1 MRMSGARDLRRQL
14 HWPVLLPMALLLLM
28 GIVALSDIAIHIRGT
43 GWVSNW
49 DMKQLRWVLVGAAA
63 SSIVLLVPYKSM
75 VERAYLAYGLN
86 LLLLIVVLFAG
97 TVKGSSRWI
106 YIGGIGFQP
115 SELMKLTLVL
125 TLARFIRFKSSYKTV
140 AGLAAP
146 FLLTLVPMALILKQP
161 DLGTALLCIPLLF
174 VTLFVAGARPRHLLV
189 IALLGALAIYPVY
202 RFGMARYQ
210 QGRIDGFV
218 AQLPLVAAARKMDKK
233 ESRALDRGNNY
244 QVEQSKIAVG
254 TGGWFGVGEDEGGVT
269 AMRAL
274 PERHNDFIF
283 PVIANRWGLFGC
295 VVLLGLYLWLLCA
308 VLAVAVRQ
316 RDPAGRLIC
325 VGVFALLGA
334 QGFVNVAM
342 TIGLMPITG
351 MTLPFVS
358 YGGTSL
364 IVSMVAIALVC
375 NVAARPS
382 FEFGRGDF
390 D

>member
-1 MRMSGARDLRRQL
+1 MRLADARDLRRQL
-14 HWPVLLPMALLLLM
+14 HWPVLVPMALLLLM
-28 GIVALSDIAIHIRGT
+28 GIVALADIVIHIHGA
-43 GWVSNW
+43 GWIGGW
-49 DMKQLRWVLVGAAA
+49 EMKQLRWVLVGAAA
-63 SSIVLLVPYKSM
+63 STIVLLVPYKAM

-86 LLLLIVVLFAG
+86 LLLLVFVLFAG
-97 TVKGSSRWI
+97 SVKGSSRWI
-106 YIGGIGFQP
+106 NIGGIGFQP

-125 TLARFIRFKSSYKTV
+125 TLARFIRFKSSYKTFG
-140 AGLAAP
+140 GLGAP

-174 VTLFVAGARPRHLLV
+174 VTLFVAGARPRHLLL

-202 RFGMARYQ
+202 RYGMPRYQ
-210 QGRIDGFV
+210 MDRVDGFV
-218 AQLPLVAAARKMDKK
+218 AQLPLVAATRKMDQK
-233 ESRALDRGNNY
+233 ETLALDRGNNY

-254 TGGWFGVGEDEGGVT
+254 TGGWFGLSDEEGGVN
-269 AMRAL
+269 ALRAL

-283 PVIANRWGLFGC
+283 PVVANRWGLFGA
-295 VVLLGLYLWLLCA
+295 VLLMVIYLWLLYA
-308 VLAVAVRQ
+308 ILAVALRQ

-325 VGVFALLGA
+325 IGVFSLLGA
-334 QGFVNVAM
+334 QAFVNVAM
-342 TIGLMPITG
+342 TVGLMPITG